1 MPYIFN
7 LYIILGNFKK
17 ALDFFVRLVYNTQCC
32 AGVMELV
39 DVVDSK
45 STAGDS
51 VPVRVRSP
59 APPKR
64 DILSD
69 VSFFIVFSLLAK
81 VPQTGYN
88 THNKT

>member
-1 MPYIFN
+1 MEPLAFESMLCYTQ
-7 LYIILGNFKK
+7 
-17 ALDFFVRLVYNTQCC
+17 LVS

-59 APPKR
+59 APSKADSIDAVGFQPTA
-64 DILSD
+64 ST
-69 VSFFIVFSLLAK
+69 VSGDLALK
-81 VPQTGYN
+81 NRQVW
-88 THNKT
+88 

>member
-1 MPYIFN
+1 MSLRF
-7 LYIILGNFKK
+7 LGKDAGRELGIL
-17 ALDFFVRLVYNTQCC
+17 D

-59 APPKR
+59 APP
-64 DILSD
+64 LENS
-69 VSFFIVFSLLAK
+69 
-81 VPQTGYN
+81 QTLG
-88 THNKT
+88 NKAFAGFLFCCVTL